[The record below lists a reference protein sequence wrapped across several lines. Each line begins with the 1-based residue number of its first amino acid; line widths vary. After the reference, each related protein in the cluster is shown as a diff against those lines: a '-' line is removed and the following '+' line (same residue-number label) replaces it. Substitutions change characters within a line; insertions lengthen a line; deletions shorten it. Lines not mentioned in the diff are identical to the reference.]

1 MQGLENVIESIIDF
15 IEEDFSPVF
24 IASHY
29 DADGLASAIILAK
42 IFYQKKIPFVLR
54 LINSHYDIEEIYDY
68 PYNRIIIADMSYN
81 SIIKKIAKKKKIVLI
96 DHHQFDTTLD
106 YSELIFLNPYLFNYD
121 GNNDAS
127 SSTLCYLIAKQID
140 EFNIDLSIIALA
152 GAIGDKQ
159 DVTENRFF
167 KGINLD
173 VYNEAEEAGLISK
186 QLGLVSYSNLNDNLI
201 NTFSLIFEP
210 FIFEIFNNAE
220 AAKDFLRKCEID
232 EKFFNVKLNEINE
245 KEQIEICKK
254 VAKKLLK
261 EGYFHYY
268 VGRLFGFNYKIFY
281 NKINNLRQLFL
292 ILDLSGRYNYYM
304 DIIKNFLVNK
314 IDLNKLFNDY
324 INIVKNNLENI
335 FKRKKDKEYK
345 SFFYVDLLNINN
357 ERIVGNILD
366 LLISSNISNKD
377 VFVGAS
383 QSKHGIKL
391 SFRLRNK
398 EKEINLGEKVR
409 EVAKKFNGIGGG
421 HKEAAGAIIATE
433 YLNNF
438 LSTFD
443 SIL

>member
-1 MQGLENVIESIIDF
+1 MQTLESVIENIVDF

-29 DADGLASAIILAK
+29 NADGLASAIILAK
-42 IFYQKKIPFVLR
+42 IFYQKRIPFVLR

-68 PYNRIIIADMSYN
+68 PYNRIIIADMSFD
-81 SIIKKIAKKKKIVLI
+81 STIKKIAKKKKLVLI
-96 DHHQFDTTLD
+96 DHHQFDSNLD
-106 YSELIFLNPYLFNYD
+106 YSDLIFLNPYLFNYD

-140 EFNIDLSIIALA
+140 EFNIDLSIVALA
-152 GAIGDKQ
+152 GSIGDKQ
-159 DVTENRFF
+159 DVAENRFF

-186 QLGLVSYSNLNDNLI
+186 QLGIISYSNLNDNLI
-201 NTFSLIFEP
+201 NTFSLTFEP
-210 FIFEIFNNAE
+210 FIFEIFNNVDATR
-220 AAKDFLRKCEID
+220 DFLKKCEVD
-232 EKFFNVKLNEINE
+232 EKFFNIKLSEINE
-245 KEQIEICKK
+245 KDQIEICKK

-261 EGYFHYY
+261 EGYSHYY
-268 VGRLFGFNYKIFY
+268 VGRLFGFNYRIFY
-281 NKINNLRQLFL
+281 NKINNLRQLSL
-292 ILDLSGRYNYYM
+292 ILDLSGRYNYHM
-304 DIIKNFLVNK
+304 EIIKNFLVNR
-314 IDLNKLFNDY
+314 IDLTKLFNNY
-324 INIVKNNLENI
+324 LNIIKNNLENI
-335 FKRKKDKEYK
+335 IKRKKDKEYK
-345 SFFYVDLLNINN
+345 NFFYIDLNISN

-366 LLISSNISNKD
+366 LLISSNISDKD
-377 VFVGAS
+377 IFVGSS

-409 EVAKKFNGIGGG
+409 EVAKKFNGLGGG

-433 YLNNF
+433 YLDDF

-443 SIL
+443 SVL

>member
-1 MQGLENVIESIIDF
+1 MQALESVIENIVDF

-29 DADGLASAIILAK
+29 NADGLASAIILAK
-42 IFYQKKIPFVLR
+42 IFYQKRIPFVLR

-68 PYNRIIIADMSYN
+68 PYNRIIIADMSFD
-81 SIIKKIAKKKKIVLI
+81 STIKKIAKKKKLVLI
-96 DHHQFDTTLD
+96 DHHQFDSNLD
-106 YSELIFLNPYLFNYD
+106 YSDLIFLNPYLFNYD

-140 EFNIDLSIIALA
+140 EFNIDLSIVALA
-152 GAIGDKQ
+152 GSIGDKQ
-159 DVTENRFF
+159 DVAENRFF

-186 QLGLVSYSNLNDNLI
+186 QLGIISYSNLNDNLI
-201 NTFSLIFEP
+201 NTFSLTFEP
-210 FIFEIFNNAE
+210 FIFEIFNNVDATR
-220 AAKDFLRKCEID
+220 DFLKKCEVD
-232 EKFFNVKLNEINE
+232 EKFFNIKLSEINE
-245 KEQIEICKK
+245 KDQIEICKK

-268 VGRLFGFNYKIFY
+268 VGRLFGFNYRIFY
-281 NKINNLRQLFL
+281 NKINNLRQLSL
-292 ILDLSGRYNYYM
+292 ILDLSGRYNYHM
-304 DIIKNFLVNK
+304 EIIKNFLVNR
-314 IDLNKLFNDY
+314 IDLTKLFNNY
-324 INIVKNNLENI
+324 LNIIKNNLENI
-335 FKRKKDKEYK
+335 IKRKKDKEYK
-345 SFFYVDLLNINN
+345 NFFYIDLNISN

-377 VFVGAS
+377 IFVGS
-383 QSKHGIKL
+383 SRSKHGIKL

-433 YLNNF
+433 YLDDF

-443 SIL
+443 SVL